1 MNKIIDYKLFNQK
14 GFSLL
19 ELVIVLTILVI
30 VIGITS
36 SIFVAMIQNQGR
48 SLKEQEMFS
57 QISYA
62 LENFSKMAQTAKKD
76 VNGSCLGSG
85 FINATYLLTHFNAS
99 ESFYDGVKFI
109 NKENECVEFFLDTS
123 GFFKQKIGA
132 LSPQNIL
139 STDFDVEYLR
149 FVIDGNKSIQASQ
162 GGDLTQHRLSILMKA
177 TINDSRG
184 PQTRVVQ
191 TTVSPLE
198 LNTP

>member
-1 MNKIIDYKLFNQK
+1 MNKIINYKSFNQK

-57 QISYA
+57 QVSYV
-62 LENFSKMAQTAKKD
+62 LESFSKMAQTAKRD
-76 VNGSCLGSG
+76 INGSCLGLG
-85 FINATYLLTHFNAS
+85 FVNSTYLLTHFNSS
-99 ESFYDGVKFI
+99 EGFYEGVKFI
-109 NKENECVEFFLDTS
+109 NKENECVEFFLDTNGS
-123 GFFKQKIGA
+123 FKQKIGA
-132 LSPQNIL
+132 LSSQNIL
-139 STDFDVEYLR
+139 STDFDVEYSR
-149 FVIDGNKSIQASQ
+149 FVIDGNKSIQVSQ
-162 GGDLTQHRLSILMKA
+162 GGDLTQHRLSILMKI